1 MREVLREEK
10 RFKIGGSVF
19 CLSDL
24 ELTMNAELMGSAPK
38 TGRPNYVYINCLVD
52 RDNERGHL
60 RRVAHPKPSYIGS
73 YAR

>member
-24 ELTMNAELMGSAPK
+24 ELTMMS
-38 TGRPNYVYINCLVD
+38 
-52 RDNERGHL
+52 
-60 RRVAHPKPSYIGS
+60 S
-73 YAR
+73 